1 MIDLHSHILPN
12 VDDGSESMSESIE
25 LVKEAIKL
33 GIRDIVF
40 TPHYEFT
47 PIRMNPDADVQTQ
60 YSLLKEEIK
69 KNNLNINTYLG
80 YEVTNDEKLKELLS
94 TNKSLTINNSRYLL
108 LELDFYSLDLDIGEY
123 IYELSLLGYQ
133 VIIAHV
139 ERYIYTNYQYVEMLV
154 REGALIQINAI
165 SLLSKDPNIKKLLFR
180 LIKNNLVHFVASDV
194 HSGRDNKMLEAYQLV
209 AKKFGKEKA
218 EELFEINPRKVLLD
232 EEI

>member
-1 MIDLHSHILPN
+1 MIDLHSHILHN
-12 VDDGSESMSESIE
+12 VDDGSKTID
-25 LVKEAIKL
+25 EAISL
-33 GIRDIVF
+33 LNDAISQGISVVVF
-40 TPHYEFT
+40 TPHYEQFPT
-47 PIRMNPDADVQTQ
+47 RMIVGRDINEQ
-60 YSLLKEEIK
+60 YELLKQKIISEK
-69 KNNLNINTYLG
+69 LNIDTCMG
-80 YEVTNDEKLKELLS
+80 AEVTFSEDILRFTKKLP
-94 TNKSLTINNSRYLL
+94 TINNSRYLL
-108 LELDFYSLDLDIGEY
+108 LELDFYDYDVDIGEY
-123 IYELSLLGYQ
+123 IYELSLSGYQ

-180 LIKNNLVHFVASDV
+180 LIKDNLVHFVASDV

-209 AKKFGKEKA
+209 AKKIGKEKA